1 MRALD
6 LGLGARQVLAG
17 PAGGRVVAAYRRAA
31 YLRLPVGLV
40 AVTTERAPPGPLHL
54 RCPVLPPL
62 RVGDPVRTDG
72 THLHGPAWSVSLA
85 APTWVGALPKDQA
98 LAAAARK
105 WPVSKDI
112 ARRAPSR
119 SPWRL
124 AERLRAG
131 DLRAVAAVLGGRGP
145 GLTPAGDDVLSGV
158 LLVARALWGETAEPE
173 LAAVAAGVRTTDIA
187 SAFLAWSARGQSIQ
201 PAHDVLTA
209 VAAGQDMQAAG
220 AVRMLSTFGQSSGL
234 ALVTGLR
241 LSLDRLPRTQPPH
254 TEIHTARAG
263 RRPGLVKRCGR
274 SVG

>member
-17 PAGGRVVAAYRRAA
+17 PAGGRVVAVYRRAA
-31 YLRLPVGLV
+31 YLRLPAGLL
-40 AVTTERAPPGPLHL
+40 AVTTDRAPAGPLHL

-72 THLHGPAWSVSLA
+72 SHLRGPAWSVSLD
-85 APTWVGALPKDQA
+85 APTWVGALPKDQVV
-98 LAAAARK
+98 AAAARK
-105 WPVSKDI
+105 WPLSKDI
-112 ARRAPSR
+112 ARRTPSR

-124 AERLRAG
+124 AEWLRAG
-131 DLRAVAAVLGGRGP
+131 DLRAVAAALGGRGP

-173 LAAVAAGVRTTDIA
+173 LAAVTAGVRTTDIA
-187 SAFLAWSARGQSIQ
+187 AAFLAWAARGQSIQ

-209 VAAGQDMQAAG
+209 VAARRAFRAA
-220 AVRMLSTFGQSSGL
+220 AAARMLSTFGESSGR

-241 LSLDRLPRTQPPH
+241 IGLDQLPPTQPPH
-254 TEIHTARAG
+254 TEIHTA
-263 RRPGLVKRCGR
+263 
-274 SVG
+274 

>member
-17 PAGGRVVAAYRRAA
+17 PAEGRVVAVYRRAA
-31 YLRLPVGLV
+31 YLRLPDGLV
-40 AVTTERAPPGPLHL
+40 AVTTGRAPAGPVHL

-62 RVGDPVRTDG
+62 RTGEVVRADG
-72 THLHGPAWSVSLA
+72 ARLCGGAWSVDLD
-85 APTWVGALPKDQA
+85 APTWLGALPGARA
-98 LAAAARK
+98 LAVA
-105 WPVSKDI
+105 
-112 ARRAPSR
+112 APSH

-124 AERLRAG
+124 AEWLRAG
-131 DLRAVAAVLGGRGP
+131 DLQAVAAALGGCGP
-145 GLTPAGDDVLSGV
+145 GLTPAGDDLLSGV

-187 SAFLAWSARGQSIQ
+187 AAFLAWAARGQSIQ

-209 VAAGQDMQAAG
+209 VAAGRAFRAAG
-220 AVRMLSTFGQSSGL
+220 AARTLSTIGSTSGR

-241 LSLDRLPRTQPPH
+241 LGLDRLPRPQPPQ
-254 TEIHTARAG
+254 TEIHTALAG